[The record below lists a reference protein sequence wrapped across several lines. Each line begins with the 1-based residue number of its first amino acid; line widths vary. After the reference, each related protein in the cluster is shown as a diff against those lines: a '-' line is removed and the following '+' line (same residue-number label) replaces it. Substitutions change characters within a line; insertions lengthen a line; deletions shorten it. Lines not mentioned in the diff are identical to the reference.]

1 MSESHSPWWAVLA
14 SGAISAVGLWIN
26 ARGGWAATRA
36 TTADKAAEREAAD
49 RARVVSTMDARQSAL
64 MDRQDREVERLNRR
78 CEECEADRD
87 RGWDL
92 ARAWNTRAHKL
103 WHEVN
108 NLRMATGGRVPA
120 ELPDLEQIDPE
131 QPKGSGR

>member
-1 MSESHSPWWAVLA
+1 MSESHSPWWVVLA

-36 TTADKAAEREAAD
+36 TTADRVAEREAAD
-49 RARVVSTMDARQSAL
+49 RARVVSTMDARQTAL

-92 ARAWNTRAHKL
+92 ARAWRTCADDL
-103 WHEVN
+103 WHELN
-108 NLRMATGGRVPA
+108 NARMAAGDPRPPRLPGLEEIEPERPREGG
-120 ELPDLEQIDPE
+120 
-131 QPKGSGR
+131 